1 MNILRNREAQVR
13 RLLYLDRR
21 DRRVFTG
28 RLQVELV
35 AVFARDYSSAY
46 KGPVTAGSGAG
57 QTMMAGYRVAIIKQ
71 GNS

>member
-1 MNILRNREAQVR
+1 M
-13 RLLYLDRR
+13 
-21 DRRVFTG
+21 FTG

-46 KGPVTAGSGAG
+46 TGPVTAGSGAG

-71 GNS
+71 DNYLGCGGEYRDSGEAE

>member
-46 KGPVTAGSGAG
+46 TGPVTGSGAG